1 MAPLHHPIRVVAR
14 RTGLSTHVIRIWE
27 KRYGAV
33 EPQRTGTN
41 RRLYAEADI
50 ERLSLLR
57 VLAHEGHGIGQ
68 VARLPLERLRKL
80 AAEAER
86 LGRGAG
92 SGRTRA
98 KSTPGFLEECLVAV
112 KGLNAAD
119 LEAVFRRAELE
130 IGIQGLLQRVI
141 APLVQATGE
150 LWRTGSIMAAH
161 EHFATAVIRTFL
173 GNATKTVAAAATG
186 PMILVTTPAGQ
197 LSELG
202 ALLAGASAANLGW
215 RVTYLGTSLP
225 SAEIA
230 GMARQHQAR
239 AVALSLVYPEDDPL
253 LGGEL
258 KKLRS
263 LLPVEI
269 SLIVGGRASPAYR
282 PILDEIGAVAVEDL
296 AEFCAILDSLRLPA
310 KTVRR

>member
-1 MAPLHHPIRVVAR
+1 MAELHHPIRVVAR
-14 RTGLSTHVIRIWE
+14 RTGLSPHVIRIWE
-27 KRYGAV
+27 KRYRAV

-57 VLAHEGHGIGQ
+57 ILAHDGHGIGQ

-86 LGRGAG
+86 LGRVAG
-92 SGRTRA
+92 PGRFGC
-98 KSTPGFLEECLVAV
+98 KGTPTFLEECILAV
-112 KGLNAAD
+112 TGLNAPA

-130 IGIQGLLQRVI
+130 LGIQGLLQRVI
-141 APLVQATGE
+141 APLVQATGD
-150 LWRTGSIMAAH
+150 LWRAGSIMAAH

-173 GNATKTVAAAATG
+173 GNATKPVAAAAAG
-186 PMILVTTPAGQ
+186 PILLAGTPAGQ
-197 LSELG
+197 TNELG

-215 RVTYLGTSLP
+215 RVIYLGANLP
-225 SAEIA
+225 AAEIA
-230 GMARQHQAR
+230 GLARKHQAA

-263 LLPVEI
+263 LLPPEI
-269 SLIVGGRASPAYR
+269 SLIVGGRAMPAYR
-282 PILDEIGAVAVEDL
+282 STLDEIGAISVEDL
-296 AEFCAILDSLRLPA
+296 AEFCAVLDGLRKPA
-310 KTVRR
+310 NKSRR